1 VLSSVKPQLDEMK
14 IGLIAVGLGTAFMAK
29 NFQQECGFLG
39 ELFVDQKKEVY
50 GALGC
55 NRGLK
60 YVLSMKTL
68 KAVKLANKEGYEG
81 GKNEADVLQLGGTF
95 VISRT
100 KGLLWQKMEEW
111 AGDHPELVDVVQA
124 CKDAANQK

>member
-1 VLSSVKPQLDEMK
+1 VLSSVKTQFDEMK
-14 IGLIAVGLGTAFMAK
+14 IGLVAIGLGTSFMAK

-39 ELFVDQKKEVY
+39 DLFVDQKKEVY

-68 KAVKLANKEGYEG
+68 KAVKQANKEGYEG
-81 GKNEADVLQLGGTF
+81 GKSEADVLQLGGTF

-111 AGDHPELVDVVQA
+111 AGDHPDLNDVLQA
-124 CKDAANQK
+124 CKEAVNEK